1 MNHETIIQLGLSLK
15 VYKGWV
21 LTSLHGC
28 AYLVG
33 SKVLVW
39 SCTESHSPSLFHRW
53 YLMKVRKLKA
63 VLSQACYQY
72 RSHFFSACEPKRWSQ
87 LARSTP
93 LQECWNRFEDEQ
105 VYDNNFTEVF
115 TLTQDLYLFYR
126 LFQFCHFGSAKK
138 VTTPVSKIAR
148 LF

>member
-1 MNHETIIQLGLSLK
+1 MNHETIIQLGLSLR

-21 LTSLHGC
+21 LKSLHGC

-63 VLSQACYQY
+63 VLSEACYQY

-93 LQECWNRFEDEQ
+93 LQECWNRFENKSTTIISLKFSLWHRTCTFFTD
-105 VYDNNFTEVF
+105 YFNFAI
-115 TLTQDLYLFYR
+115 LGRQ
-126 LFQFCHFGSAKK
+126 KK